1 MHIPVQFEFEGKK
14 IFGEL
19 RRSKKM
25 NSRHYRLYINNRE
38 VGEFFKT
45 ERFGWQYTTQQGYF
59 PVIAMQ
65 LLPYV
70 DERED

>member
-1 MHIPVQFEFEGKK
+1 MRIPVQFEFEGKT

-19 RRSKKM
+19 RRSRRM
-25 NSRHYRLYINNRE
+25 NSRHYRLYVSNRE

-45 ERFGWQYTTQQGYF
+45 ERSGWQYTTKQGYF

-65 LLPYV
+65 LLTYV
-70 DERED
+70 VAE

>member
-1 MHIPVQFEFEGKK
+1 MRIPVQFEFEGKT

-19 RRSKKM
+19 RRSRRM
-25 NSRHYRLYINNRE
+25 NSSHYRLYINNRE

-45 ERFGWQYTTQQGYF
+45 ERSGWQYTTNQGYF

-65 LLPYV
+65 LLTYV
-70 DERED
+70 AAE